1 MTDLQCPATAV
12 LLDDGAPDPPWLDRL
27 RVAGRFTGSGPGELV
42 RLVEDTADLFRGE
55 TFVVAAPAAD
65 VVSALR
71 RRGVGGGVPVVVE
84 VDSAGWRRV
93 PAP

>member
-27 RVAGRFTGSGPGELV
+27 RVAERFTGSGPGGLV

-65 VVSALR
+65 VASALR

>member
-12 LLDDGAPDPPWLDRL
+12 LLDDGAPEPAWLPRL
-27 RVAGRFTGSGPGELV
+27 RPAERFTGSGPDELV
-42 RLVEDTADLFRGE
+42 RLVEDTADLCRGE
-55 TFVVAAPAAD
+55 TFVVAAPAGD
-65 VVSALR
+65 VAAALR
-71 RRGVGGGVPVVVE
+71 RRGVGGRAPVVVE